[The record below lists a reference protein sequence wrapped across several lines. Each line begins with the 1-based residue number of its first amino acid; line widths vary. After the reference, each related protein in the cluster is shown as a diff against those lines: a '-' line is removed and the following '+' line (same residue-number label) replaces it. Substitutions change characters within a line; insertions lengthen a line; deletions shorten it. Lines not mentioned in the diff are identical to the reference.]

1 MKKIITKKI
10 KDKFPRLAVDV
21 IIEKNG
27 KIVLIKRKNFPKGWA
42 IPGGFVRYGET
53 VEMAAVRE
61 AKEETN
67 LRINSLRLIGVYSDP
82 KRDPRFHVV
91 SIAFS
96 AKGTGK
102 IKPSSDVEDVKL
114 FDVSKIPKLVF
125 DHNKIIK
132 DYKSKKKTNK

>member
-1 MKKIITKKI
+1 MKRPI
-10 KDKFPRLAVDV
+10 LAVDI
-21 IIEKNG
+21 IIEKDG

-42 IPGGFVRYGET
+42 IPGGFVRYGES
-53 VEMAAVRE
+53 VEDAAIRE

-67 LRINSLRLIGVYSDP
+67 LKISSLKLIGVYSNP

-96 AKGTGK
+96 AKGKGK
-102 IKPSSDVEDVKL
+102 IKAGSDAEEIRL
-114 FDVSKIPKLVF
+114 FSISKVPKLVF

-132 DYKSKKKTNK
+132 DFKLKKKSKKV